1 MASLALFTKVKR
13 DGGVSLDSANRI
25 NVGCR
30 TSTLK
35 IISFKAWLSMYSS
48 EYLWNDLPCDQPT
61 TSTSKEYIE
70 SIKDACGVSDFD
82 ACLIQEVNTSY
93 ELNTTAGTKAIYG
106 STTTQIVLSNHHA
119 CVIHDTNCLCEFRN
133 GGAKLRILAWHM
145 MEAKSQCSG

>member
-1 MASLALFTKVKR
+1 
-13 DGGVSLDSANRI
+13 
-25 NVGCR
+25 
-30 TSTLK
+30 
-35 IISFKAWLSMYSS
+35 MYSS

-119 CVIHDTNCLCEFRN
+119 CVKLFVRVQKWRCEIAYPGVAHDGSKVTMQWI
-133 GGAKLRILAWHM
+133 GIRIIRTWN
-145 MEAKSQCSG
+145 